1 MNAPRLLIFNC
12 ISSNYLPSF
21 SNFEHTLNTAQK
33 SPEEEDTPKEATPEE
48 EEEEEE
54 VRE

>member
-1 MNAPRLLIFNC
+1 
-12 ISSNYLPSF
+12 LPSF

-33 SPEEEDTPKEATPEE
+33 SPEEEEMSKEATPED
-48 EEEEEE
+48 EE